1 MLFFARFLTL
11 GPRSLMLLNRT
22 ETLATQATEGP
33 IPFPYCSQISLGE
46 LSQRQ
51 SALVSG
57 TGTRDEPIRTVAG
70 EAKYAVV
77 KSIYLVVQL
86 FSHIKSAKQIG
97 RTIALISLTALA

>member
-1 MLFFARFLTL
+1 MPFFARFLTL

-70 EAKYAVV
+70 EAKYTVV

>member
-1 MLFFARFLTL
+1 MPFFARFLTL

-70 EAKYAVV
+70 EAKYTVV

-86 FSHIKSAKQIG
+86 FSHIKSATQIG

>member
-1 MLFFARFLTL
+1 MPFFARFLTL

-33 IPFPYCSQISLGE
+33 IPFPYCSQISPGE
-46 LSQRQ
+46 LSQSQ

-70 EAKYAVV
+70 EAKYTIA